1 MSEQAAEPE
10 SDHATRTDDGGI
22 EIDIDDAGGREL
34 RDPGEKPPED
44 EVREIEEERERRLDD
59 ANRPDT
65 AEVDNT
71 HRDFDP
77 ARGMFTD
84 HEEFD
89 AADERYTTE
98 EQA

>member
-10 SDHATRTDDGGI
+10 SDHATRTEDGGI

-34 RDPGEKPPED
+34 RDPGEEPPED
-44 EVREIEEERERRLDD
+44 EVAEIEEERKRRLDD
-59 ANRPDT
+59 ANRPDN

-84 HEEFD
+84 NDAFD
-89 AADERYTTE
+89 AAE
-98 EQA
+98 EQYAPEEEA